1 MPLTAR
7 AGRRA
12 AHDRTRAESQGRERL
27 LDVAVELFAA
37 RGIANTTLAQIA
49 AAAQFTAAMVHYWFD
64 TREKLLDAVVNER
77 LTPQIYQIWVPGDE
91 SYADPTEFVRRLL
104 LRMLDV
110 TAKARWLPSL
120 WLREII
126 QEGGLLRERV
136 LKRIPADPNAKFRR
150 MIVRAQERSEIDRDI
165 APELLFLSMLALV
178 MVPQAAAASS
188 AGPMV
193 RRFNPGFGHD
203 RTKLERHVMQLLL
216 HGFTGTAYCPLPQRA
231 QKPR

>member
-1 MPLTAR
+1 MPVTAR

-12 AHDRTRAESQGRERL
+12 APDRTRSPEPDGRERL

-49 AAAQFTAAMVHYWFD
+49 AAAHFSAAMVHYWFD
-64 TREKLLDAVVNER
+64 TREKLLDALVNER

-91 SYADPTEFVRRLL
+91 SYADPIEFMRRLL
-104 LRMLDV
+104 QRLLDV
-110 TAKARWLPSL
+110 SAKAPWLPSL

-150 MIVRAQERSEIDRDI
+150 MVLRAQEQGEVDRDI
-165 APELLFLSMLALV
+165 VPELLFLSMLALV
-178 MVPQAAAASS
+178 MVPLAGAASS
-188 AGPMV
+188 AGQMV
-193 RRFNPGFGHD
+193 RRFNPGFGQD
-203 RTKLERHVMQLLL
+203 RAKLERHVMQLLL
-216 HGFTGTAYCPLPQRA
+216 HGMAGTG
-231 QKPR
+231 KP